1 MAPQVSLLL
10 RHWELKLLALGFSI
24 ALWFFVITTETSD
37 LVLSAPIEFEGVRPG
52 LMLTGERP
60 DSVDVQVHGL
70 RGTLARLSPDQV
82 KAHVSLAGVGPGET
96 TLRLWPEQ
104 VTVPVGVTVLRVNP
118 SRIRVML
125 AASPRTER
133 ASGRPS

>member
-1 MAPQVSLLL
+1 MSVVT
-10 RHWELKLLALGFSI
+10 RHWELKLLALGFSF
-24 ALWFFVITTETSD
+24 ALWFFVMTTETSD
-37 LVLSAPIEFEGVRPG
+37 LVLSAPIEFDGVRLG

-70 RGTLARLSPDQV
+70 RGTLTRLSPDQV
-82 KAHVSLAGVGPGET
+82 KAHVSLSGVGPGET

-104 VTVPVGVTVLRVNP
+104 VTVPAGVTVLRVNP

-125 AASPRTER
+125 MAVSSPRSER
-133 ASGRPS
+133 RPLAGSAS

>member
-1 MAPQVSLLL
+1 MSFVT

-24 ALWFFVITTETSD
+24 ALWFFVMTTETSD

-70 RGTLARLSPDQV
+70 RGTLARLSPDQI
-82 KAHVSLAGVGPGET
+82 KAHVSLSGVGAGET

-104 VTVPVGVTVLRVNP
+104 VTVPAGVTVLRVNP

-125 AASPRTER
+125 TTSPRTDGSAGVGR
-133 ASGRPS
+133 AS